1 MSMIALNLV
10 VLRAREPERLAR
22 FYSGL
27 GLCFQEEQHGT
38 GPRHHACTLPGAV
51 LEIYPLEDEA
61 DTTTGTRIGFTV
73 DHVDDV
79 VRQVETGAVLTPPR
93 VTRWGKRAV
102 LQDPEGHRVEL
113 VERAC

>member
-10 VLRAREPERLAR
+10 VLRAREPERLAH
-22 FYSGL
+22 FYAGL
-27 GLCFQEEQHGT
+27 GLRFEEEQHGA
-38 GPRHHACTLPGAV
+38 GPRHHACDLGGAV
-51 LEIYPLEDEA
+51 LEIYPLEKDA

-73 DHVDDV
+73 DHVEDV
-79 VRQVETGAVLTPPR
+79 VRQVETTAILTPPR

-102 LQDPEGHRVEL
+102 LLDPEGHRVEL